1 MTPGYEFLS
10 VLRLA
15 RIIQAL
21 EDRRLL
27 PQELLFVNR
36 TPITPAMDN
45 EIIARNINRV
55 QIADVISDD
64 SRAVTYAAGKLQLET
79 TLIPNIKHGKHL
91 TQEHLNQLAMLNS
104 ASARPDTAEMGNN
117 EIYGNFLVSMI
128 DDLRVGVYQRVE
140 QLIIAMHL
148 DSYSYDRLGMKIS
161 GSWGIPADL
170 KVTPAVPWTD
180 PVNAKPVDD
189 VWTLK
194 RLASVRYGAMFD
206 RMTMSTQ
213 AFLYM
218 IATAEFQAKARTTL
232 PLFINYTNIPQAN
245 TEFQK
250 NIATSILGLKELE
263 LYDARYW
270 SVDSAGQITSA
281 PYLPTNKVIL
291 ADSGNDNNAAVQDFA
306 NGVTTES
313 TLSGLLP
320 NTGTGVIG
328 GFGAGRRG
336 PVPYASIPPDLNPP
350 QLRLWCVMRG
360 FPRRFRLQASSV
372 LTVGSFVDTAIP
384 VGEPF

>member
-1 MTPGYEFLS
+1 MTPGYEYLS
-10 VLRLA
+10 VLRLG
-15 RIIQAL
+15 RIIEAL
-21 EDRRLL
+21 EDKRLL

-45 EIIARNINRV
+45 EIIARNINRI

-79 TLIPNIKHGKHL
+79 TVVPNIKHGKHL
-91 TQEHLNQLAMLNS
+91 SQENLNQLAMLNA
-104 ASARPDTAEMGNN
+104 ASARPDTSDMGNN

-140 QLIIAMHL
+140 QLLIAMHL
-148 DSYSYDRLGMKIS
+148 DSIAYDRLGMKIS
-161 GSWGIPADL
+161 GTWGIPSDL
-170 KVTPAVPWTD
+170 KVTPSVPWTD
-180 PVNAKPVDD
+180 PVNATPVNDI
-189 VWTLK
+189 WNLK
-194 RLASVRYGAMFD
+194 RTASVRYGAMFD
-206 RMTMSTQ
+206 RATMSTQ

-232 PLFINYTNIPQAN
+232 PLFINYTNIPAAN

-270 SVDSAGQITSA
+270 SVDSAGQQTSS

-291 ADSGNDNNAAVQDFA
+291 ANTANDNNAAVQDFA
-306 NGVTTES
+306 NGITTES

-360 FPRRFRLQASSV
+360 FPRRFRLQASAV

-384 VGEPF
+384 VGEPY

>member
-1 MTPGYEFLS
+1 MTPGYEYLS
-10 VLRLA
+10 VLRLG

-21 EDRRLL
+21 EDMRLL
-27 PQELLFVNR
+27 PRELLFVNR
-36 TPITPAMDN
+36 TPITPAMDT
-45 EIIARNINRV
+45 EIIARNINRI

-79 TLIPNIKHGKHL
+79 TVVPNIKHGKHL
-91 TQEHLNQLAMLNS
+91 SQENLNQLAMLNA
-104 ASARPDTAEMGNN
+104 ASARPDTSDMGNN

-140 QLIIAMHL
+140 QLLIAMHL
-148 DSYSYDRLGMKIS
+148 DSISYDRLGMKIS
-161 GSWGIPADL
+161 GTWGIPSDL
-170 KVTPAVPWTD
+170 KVTPSVPWTD
-180 PVNAKPVDD
+180 PVNATPVNDI
-189 VWTLK
+189 WNLK
-194 RLASVRYGAMFD
+194 RTASVRYGAMFD
-206 RMTMSTQ
+206 RITMSTQ

-218 IATAEFQAKARTTL
+218 IGTAEFQTKARTTV
-232 PLFINYTNIPQAN
+232 PLYFNYSNIPAAN
-245 TEFQK
+245 TEFQR
-250 NIATSILGLKELE
+250 NVAISILGIKELE

-270 SVDSAGQITSA
+270 SVDSAGQQTSS

-291 ADSGNDNNAAVQDFA
+291 ADTANDNNAAVQDFA
-306 NGVTTES
+306 NGITTES

-360 FPRRFRLQASSV
+360 FPRRFRLQASAV

-384 VGEPF
+384 VGEPY